1 MIEREIAE
9 FGRRMGMP
17 SFALSADGL
26 AALDVEGLG
35 RLYLERG
42 PDDARERELL
52 VYVALPV
59 PDYDTQAPRRVLE
72 ACHYRH
78 AHPLPLAGGLH
89 NGNIVLITRLPAS
102 RATAA
107 DIEKAV
113 LFLGAI
119 RDQVGA
125 AREGRP

>member
-17 SFALSADGL
+17 SFALAADGL

-42 PDDARERELL
+42 PDDAPERELL

-59 PDYDTQAPRRVLE
+59 PDYDAGAPRRVLE

-89 NGNIVLITRLPAS
+89 KGNIVLITRLPES
-102 RATAA
+102 RATTA

-119 RDQVGA
+119 RDQIGA
-125 AREGRP
+125 AQEGRP

>member
-42 PDDARERELL
+42 PDDAQERELL

-59 PDYDTQAPRRVLE
+59 PDYDTGAPRRVLE
-72 ACHYRH
+72 ACH

-89 NGNIVLITRLPAS
+89 NGNIILITRLPEG

-113 LFLGAI
+113 LFLGTI

-125 AREGRP
+125 AQEGRP